1 MAVVKFPV
9 SEELLRALLFRLG
22 DTRRIV
28 GAQLVFNGFATV
40 VDFEVDDPDAP
51 DDAVRMEAVYTRI
64 DTGGYR
70 DPCQLTAIRW
80 QHADGAWTQQDITEG
95 DREVPHGR

>member
-1 MAVVKFPV
+1 
-9 SEELLRALLFRLG
+9 
-22 DTRRIV
+22 
-28 GAQLVFNGFATV
+28 
-40 VDFEVDDPDAP
+40 
-51 DDAVRMEAVYTRI
+51 MEAVYTRI